1 MQRSPPHR
9 QKPEVVANEECQL
22 TLRRQQALGKLMQP
36 VASSNSAEAWEFLE
50 QAAALKRW
58 LANATLRARAA
69 KTCHIGCAWWCHAEL
84 TKVFERLATLVV
96 KPESTQPK
104 QAADASLSQIQELE
118 AKEKEL
124 EAQLAKLQG
133 EEKIHLE
140 AKVQELWRM
149 QQVAEQAVVAELQAA
164 EASTSLSPQTR
175 AHIANNR
182 LHSPMEMARQ
192 KLGWSEKANVA
203 EHSSGQAKAHIANN
217 RSHSPK
223 AMARQKLGWSEKA
236 NDVEHNSGLTA
247 ATSWD
252 QWQQSAKGTQE
263 RCEKNQ
269 EAMNRL
275 HKVLQAGDSNL
286 VDDKAC

>member
-1 MQRSPPHR
+1 MSDDGSG
-9 QKPEVVANEECQL
+9 L
-22 TLRRQQALGKLMQP
+22 DSLDDLL
-36 VASSNSAEAWEFLE
+36 ASGDDSLDD
-50 QAAALKRW
+50 L
-58 LANATLRARAA
+58 LASDEDSDT
-69 KTCHIGCAWWCHAEL
+69 E
-84 TKVFERLATLVV
+84 
-96 KPESTQPK
+96 
-104 QAADASLSQIQELE
+104 ADASSSQIQELE

-133 EEKIHLE
+133 EEKFHLE

-149 QQVAEQAVVAELQAA
+149 QQVAEQEALAELQAE

-175 AHIANNR
+175 AHVAND
-182 LHSPMEMARQ
+182 
-192 KLGWSEKANVA
+192 
-203 EHSSGQAKAHIANN
+203 

-223 AMARQKLGWSEKA
+223 AMARQKPGCSQKA

-247 ATSWD
+247 GTSWE